1 MSSPAELRQR
11 PWTDASRPLS
21 DRVEA
26 LLGVMTIEEKVA
38 QLSSVWIGGT
48 VAAANV
54 APQQAAFARD
64 RPFEE
69 ATQHGL
75 GHLTRVF
82 GTAPVDPGEGMRKL
96 AELQSEL
103 VGRTR
108 LGIPAIAHEECLT
121 GFTTLGATVFPAPL
135 AMAAT
140 FDVELVQ
147 AMATRIGEGM
157 RAVGVHQGLSPVV
170 DVVRDYRWGRVE
182 ETFGEDPYL
191 VGSLGAAYVRGL
203 EAAGIVATLKH
214 FVGYSASRSGRNLGP
229 APVGP
234 RELQDVLLPPFER
247 AVRDGARA
255 VMHSYSEVDGVPAA
269 AHARLLTD
277 LLRDEWGF
285 PGVVVADYWGIAFLQ
300 SLHRVAGSPA
310 EAGAKALAAGV
321 DVELPDSICYPAL
334 AGMVQAGEL
343 AEELVDRAVRRVLR
357 QKGELGLLDADWAP
371 VANGAPVELDPPEN
385 RAIARALAER
395 SVILLHNDG
404 GVLPLADGVR
414 SLAVVGP
421 CAADALTL
429 LGCYSFPSHVLA
441 HHPDVPPGI
450 EIASVLEALGHE
462 LPAAAIAHEPGCPVQ
477 EPDPSGIAAAVELA
491 RGADV
496 CVAVVGDRA
505 GLFGRGTSGEGCD
518 VEDLELP
525 GAQSELLDALLDT
538 GARVVIVVVSG
549 RPYALGRYAPRAAA
563 IVQAFFPGQ
572 EGAGAVAGVLSG
584 RVVPS
589 GRLPVE
595 IPARPG
601 GQPATYLHPLLGG
614 NSGGVSATDPTALYP
629 FGHGLSYTRFTYGG
643 LTLSREEVP
652 TDGELEVSCTVA
664 NAGERC
670 GTETVQL
677 YLGDPLAEVT
687 RPLLQLAGF
696 HRVQLDAGER
706 AEVSFRL
713 HADRTAFTSLDLKRV
728 VEPGAIEVMVGPS
741 SRDLPLKGTFTLTG
755 ERRVAG
761 HDRVLSTPSAQREL
775 RRQGVA

>member
-11 PWTDASRPLS
+11 PWADASRPLS
-21 DRVEA
+21 DRVDA

-48 VAAANV
+48 VAADNV
-54 APQQAAFARD
+54 APQQSAFARD
-64 RPFEE
+64 RPFDE
-69 ATQHGL
+69 ATHHGL

-82 GTAPVDPGEGMRKL
+82 GTAPVKPGDGMRTL

-121 GFTTLGATVFPAPL
+121 GFTTLGATVFPTPL

-140 FDVELVQ
+140 FDVELVE

-157 RAVGVHQGLSPVV
+157 RAVGVHQGLSPVL

-191 VGSLGAAYVRGL
+191 VGALGAAYVRGL
-203 EAAGIVATLKH
+203 EATGCVATLKH
-214 FVGYSASRSGRNLGP
+214 FAGYSASRSGRNLGP
-229 APVGP
+229 APVGQ

-247 AVRDGARA
+247 AVRDGARS

-269 AHARLLTD
+269 ADARLLTD
-277 LLRDEWGF
+277 VLRDEWGF

-334 AGMVQAGEL
+334 AELVHSGEL

-357 QKGELGLLDADWAP
+357 QKAELGLLDADWAP
-371 VANGAPVELDPPEN
+371 TTSGAPVELDPPEN

-421 CAADALTL
+421 CAGDALTL
-429 LGCYSFPSHVLA
+429 LGCYSFPNHVLA
-441 HHPDVPPGI
+441 HHPDVPPGV
-450 EIASVLEALGHE
+450 EIATVLEALHDE
-462 LPAAAIAHEPGCPVQ
+462 LPAAEISHERGCPVQ
-477 EPDPSGIAAAVELA
+477 EPDLSGIAAAVELA

-584 RVVPS
+584 RIVPS

-595 IPARPG
+595 IPARAG

-614 NSGGVSATDPTALYP
+614 NSGGVSATDPTSLYP
-629 FGHGLSYTRFTYGG
+629 FGHGLSYTGFTYDA

-652 TDGELEVSCTVA
+652 TDGELEVSCTIA
-664 NAGERC
+664 NAGERR

-677 YLGDPLAEVT
+677 YLGDPVAEVT

-696 HRVQLDAGER
+696 HRVELDPGEH

-713 HADRTAFTSLDLKRV
+713 HADRTAFTGLDLQRI
-728 VEPGAIEVMVGPS
+728 VEPGAIEVMVGSS
-741 SRDLPLKGTFTLTG
+741 SRDLPLRATFTLTG
-755 ERRVAG
+755 ERRVVG

-775 RRQGVA
+775 RRPGVA